1 MYVDIYVRS
10 MSKISEIDME
20 FSFEVFYIL
29 FYFNFN
35 NHVFKNNNDKN
46 KNNKSVIFVK
56 NGSIND

>member
-1 MYVDIYVRS
+1 